1 MTTEANSHPNSAKEQ
16 FIEMT
21 TIIDDN
27 IPPPNIPE
35 IEISLFLKISNL
47 RLKFS
52 YRYDKLILILI
63 KYGLDVKEMDNVY
76 LKINTIIKTKID
88 KLNIKKIIFDIYNSC
103 YHLYNDFIKEQLF
116 KYYYINRL
124 DIEKQYN
131 ILIENMKNAII
142 EQHDDI
148 CFDKLLLNMESLMKI
163 INTSVTYFHNT
174 LIINNIENE
183 KYINETSQLIIELNK
198 FNNSEILK
206 SLIRSL
212 EQNFLI
218 FEEYIKK
225 LVELLIKK
233 GVSESDINYITVD

>member
-88 KLNIKKIIFDIYNSC
+88 KLTTFD
-103 YHLYNDFIKEQLF
+103 
-116 KYYYINRL
+116 
-124 DIEKQYN
+124 
-131 ILIENMKNAII
+131 M
-142 EQHDDI
+142 
-148 CFDKLLLNMESLMKI
+148 
-163 INTSVTYFHNT
+163 T
-174 LIINNIENE
+174 
-183 KYINETSQLIIELNK
+183 
-198 FNNSEILK
+198 
-206 SLIRSL
+206 
-212 EQNFLI
+212 
-218 FEEYIKK
+218 
-225 LVELLIKK
+225 
-233 GVSESDINYITVD
+233 